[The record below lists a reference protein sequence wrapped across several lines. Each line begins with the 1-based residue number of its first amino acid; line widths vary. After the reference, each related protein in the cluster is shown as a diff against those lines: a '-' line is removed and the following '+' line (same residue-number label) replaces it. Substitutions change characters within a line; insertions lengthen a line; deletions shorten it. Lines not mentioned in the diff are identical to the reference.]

1 MVLAGI
7 GSYAAFLAVKPDH
20 EHQHAQAGE
29 LQWSSATTKEIA
41 VWSLMA
47 GMLAALCGIGGGM
60 IMGPRLLDLG
70 FLPQVQAATTAT
82 TLFVMSTSTVL
93 AFIIQGTAPLDY
105 TLLLACF
112 TGVGAVFGKA
122 VIGWLVK
129 RFRRPSIIMFLL
141 GGIILTSV
149 VVMVG
154 TGLVD
159 VINDIQ
165 NGEGLLFSPLCSV
178 DEAEGA

>member
-1 MVLAGI
+1 MILGGI
-7 GSYAAFLAVKPDH
+7 GSYAASRAVKPD
-20 EHQHAQAGE
+20 EEQQPAREGE
-29 LQWSSATTKEIA
+29 LQWSSQTTKEIA
-41 VWSLMA
+41 MWSLFA

-60 IMGPRLLDLG
+60 VMGPRLLDLG

-105 TLLLACF
+105 TIFLACF

-149 VVMVG
+149 VVMFV
-154 TGLVD
+154 TGIVD
-159 VINDIQ
+159 VVNDIQ
-165 NGEGLLFSPLCSV
+165 NGEGLLFSSLCKV
-178 DEAEGA
+178 E